1 MAEHRL
7 QPLSPLGN
15 AAAWVETLGPCTLA
29 EVTDIALASVA
40 ARAGKAKDL
49 AKRAKKAGVPLPGP
63 GLAEAGPVFSAFW
76 MGPDMWMVEAP
87 FASHEDVVAALKPG
101 LADAASI
108 SEQTDGWARFR
119 ISGPDLPGLFERLC
133 NADLASAP
141 PGAAIRTVIEH
152 LGAFLLVREA
162 DVIDV
167 LTARS
172 SAGSMHH
179 ALHAAAE
186 SVF

>member
-7 QPLSPLGN
+7 QPLSPLGH
-15 AAAWVETLGPCTLA
+15 AEPLAEALGPCTLA
-29 EVTDIALASVA
+29 EVTDIALASLA

-63 GLAEAGPVFSAFW
+63 GLAEAGPVCAAFW

-87 FASHEDVVAALKPG
+87 LVSHDDIVAMLKP
-101 LADAASI
+101 AFAECASI

-119 ISGPDLPGLFERLC
+119 ISGPDLPRLFERLC
-133 NADLASAP
+133 NADLSSAQ

-162 DVIDV
+162 NVIDV

-186 SVF
+186 SAF